1 MLPYIA
7 VGAGAGGIA
16 VLALCLYVWTKRRTV
31 CSCMYTRPRQRP
43 ATQSVQQH
51 QQHQPQ
57 HHHQQSTLNNTDQTV
72 ETGRYAETPPG
83 EFTIDYEA
91 AVAEI
96 DSVYDNDSPPPE
108 NPFLGDMSV

>member
-16 VLALCLYVWTKRRTV
+16 VLALCVYVWTKRRTV

-43 ATQSVQQH
+43 ATQTVQHHQQHHPQH
-51 QQHQPQ
+51 QQHE
-57 HHHQQSTLNNTDQTV
+57 STLNHTDQTV
-72 ETGRYAETPPG
+72 ETGRYAETPPA
-83 EFTIDYEA
+83 EFAFDYDA

-96 DSVYDNDSPPPE
+96 DGVYDNAPSPPE

>member
-51 QQHQPQ
+51 QPQ
-57 HHHQQSTLNNTDQTV
+57 HHHHQSTLNNTDQTV
-72 ETGRYAETPPG
+72 ETGRYAETPLG

-96 DSVYDNDSPPPE
+96 DSVYDNAPSPPE